1 MSTIS
6 PLGASN
12 LVFPRSEAGTDS
24 AAGKDIGPPTH
35 RGMARSAFGVSG
47 ARTRVPSAFSL
58 HRPFSLHHLRQ

>member
-6 PLGASN
+6 PLGASIH
-12 LVFPRSEAGTDS
+12 VSPRNDAGNDS
-24 AAGKDIGPPTH
+24 AAWKDIGPARH
-35 RGMARSAFGVSG
+35 RGIARSAFGVSG